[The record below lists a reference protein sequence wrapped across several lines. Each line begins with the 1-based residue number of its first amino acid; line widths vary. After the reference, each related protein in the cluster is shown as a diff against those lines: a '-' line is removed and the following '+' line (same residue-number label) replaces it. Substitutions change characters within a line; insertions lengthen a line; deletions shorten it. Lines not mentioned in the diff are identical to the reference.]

1 MNKVVT
7 TSRFFKRIFT
17 VIFLAWPLVLALI
30 WFQPQQDFLAT
41 LGLNISNFIPLGL
54 FDHILVPL
62 SASTKALGFF
72 ISFIPMIIGLLI
84 SWLFI
89 RLFQGYEQNYIFNL
103 KSIRILKKIALV
115 MILGV
120 LLDPLYQVLI
130 SFAMTMHNPP
140 GYRLITLYIGA
151 ESIRTLI
158 TAGLIYL
165 IAYIMQEGV
174 KLSDEQAL
182 TI

>member
-1 MNKVVT
+1 MNKVVK
-7 TSRFFKRIFT
+7 TSRFFKRVFTLIFWG
-17 VIFLAWPLVLALI
+17 WPIVLALI
-30 WFQPQQDFLAT
+30 WFQPQEDFLAAW
-41 LGLNISNFIPLGL
+41 GLNISNFLPIGL
-54 FDHILVPL
+54 FDHIVTPL
-62 SASTKALGFF
+62 SPSTKAWGFA
-72 ISFIPMIIGLLI
+72 ISFIPMIIGMLI

-89 RLFQGYEQNYIFNL
+89 RLFQGYEQNDIFSL
-103 KSIRILKKIALV
+103 KSIRILKRIALV

-120 LLDPLYQVLI
+120 ILDPIYQALI

-140 GYRLITLYIGA
+140 GFRLITLYIGA
-151 ESIRTLI
+151 GSIRTLI

-174 KLSDEQAL
+174 KLREEQAL